1 MPILGVAKVGRG
13 FACSAVFM
21 SFIFVRFRPDIRMA
35 VIFVYLA
42 SVVTEPLERY
52 LVESGKCEKKIQLR
66 FRFPKLIVSVSG
78 TVR

>member
-1 MPILGVAKVGRG
+1 MWLRWGEVLLAAPFL
-13 FACSAVFM
+13 CPS
-21 SFIFVRFRPDIRMA
+21 IFVRFRPDIRMA